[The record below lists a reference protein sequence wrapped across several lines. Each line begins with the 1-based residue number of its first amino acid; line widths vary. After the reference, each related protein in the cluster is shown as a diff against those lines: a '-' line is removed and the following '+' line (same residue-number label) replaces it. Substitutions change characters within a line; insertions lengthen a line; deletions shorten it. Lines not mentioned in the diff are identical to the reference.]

1 MAFVSVH
8 ERKSIL
14 DWATHYYIISNILCM
29 HACMSMWW
37 WWRPLNYNFCWQNN
51 GNANA
56 RATAIENEWEWARM
70 KEKKKEKNNVR
81 YIISSTTIENKIKK
95 AKIVSY
101 SILSHTESGIC
112 NDLFHANEK
121 KTAPNRTRLK

>member
-1 MAFVSVH
+1 MRAGEN
-8 ERKSIL
+8 ERK
-14 DWATHYYIISNILCM
+14 
-29 HACMSMWW
+29 
-37 WWRPLNYNFCWQNN
+37 
-51 GNANA
+51 
-56 RATAIENEWEWARM
+56 E
-70 KEKKKEKNNVR
+70 EKNNER

-121 KTAPNRTRLK
+121 KNSPEQNKIEISAIHGEIVDVSMLCVCVCVCVYRTK